1 MSYAV
6 ISIGN
11 KQYRVREG
19 QRLLVD
25 RVPHAEGK
33 TFHPDLVM
41 LGGDGDAKLGADL
54 KGKQVTVKVA
64 EHVRGKKVIV
74 GKHKRR
80 TGYKRRNG
88 FRASLTRIEV
98 QSIGATRSRPAAAKK
113 ETGAAAEKPPA
124 EKKPA
129 VRKPAAASAENK
141 APARRSAPG
150 KKTEE
155 LERLA
160 QKTGLGSSKNGRDSE
175 SKRLGVKIFDG
186 QEIKAG
192 MIVVRQRGT
201 RFRPGAGTGLGRDH
215 TIFATRDGKVSFQTG
230 GAGRV
235 VSVL

>member
-25 RVPHAEGK
+25 RVPHDEGK

-41 LGGDGDAKLGADL
+41 LGGDGGAKLGSDL
-54 KGKQVTVKVA
+54 KGQQVTAKVA
-64 EHVRGKKVIV
+64 EHVRGKKIVV

-98 QSIGATRSRPAAAKK
+98 QSIGATRARSTAAKK
-113 ETGAAAEKPPA
+113 EAEEKPA
-124 EKKPA
+124 AKKPTA
-129 VRKPAAASAENK
+129 RKTTTAARKPAAAAKKS
-141 APARRSAPG
+141 PARKPAPR

-155 LERLA
+155 
-160 QKTGLGSSKNGRDSE
+160 
-175 SKRLGVKIFDG
+175 
-186 QEIKAG
+186 
-192 MIVVRQRGT
+192 
-201 RFRPGAGTGLGRDH
+201 
-215 TIFATRDGKVSFQTG
+215 
-230 GAGRV
+230 
-235 VSVL
+235 

>member
-25 RVPHAEGK
+25 RVPHDEGK

-41 LGGDGDAKLGADL
+41 LGGDGDPKLGSEL
-54 KGKQVTVKVA
+54 KGQQVTVKVA
-64 EHVRGKKVIV
+64 EHVRGKKIIV
-74 GKHKRR
+74 GKHRRR

-98 QSIGATRSRPAAAKK
+98 QSIGATRARSAAAKK
-113 ETGAAAEKPPA
+113 ETAAKPAA

-129 VRKPAAASAENK
+129 ARKPAATRKPAAAAEKK
-141 APARRSAPG
+141 APARRSTPR

-155 LERLA
+155 
-160 QKTGLGSSKNGRDSE
+160 
-175 SKRLGVKIFDG
+175 
-186 QEIKAG
+186 
-192 MIVVRQRGT
+192 
-201 RFRPGAGTGLGRDH
+201 
-215 TIFATRDGKVSFQTG
+215 
-230 GAGRV
+230 
-235 VSVL
+235 

>member
-25 RVPHAEGK
+25 RVPHDEGK

-54 KGKQVTVKVA
+54 KGQQVTVKVA
-64 EHVRGKKVIV
+64 EHVKGKKIVV

-98 QSIGATRSRPAAAKK
+98 QSIGATRTRSAAAKK
-113 ETGAAAEKPPA
+113 ETATGEAKPAA

-129 VRKPAAASAENK
+129 ARKPATRKPAAGAAEKK
-141 APARRSAPG
+141 APARRSAP
-150 KKTEE
+150 KKKAEE
-155 LERLA
+155 
-160 QKTGLGSSKNGRDSE
+160 
-175 SKRLGVKIFDG
+175 
-186 QEIKAG
+186 
-192 MIVVRQRGT
+192 
-201 RFRPGAGTGLGRDH
+201 
-215 TIFATRDGKVSFQTG
+215 
-230 GAGRV
+230 
-235 VSVL
+235 

>member
-25 RVPHAEGK
+25 RVPHDEGK
-33 TFHPDLVM
+33 TFHPHLVM
-41 LGGDGDAKLGADL
+41 LGGDGDAKLGSDL
-54 KGKQVTVKVA
+54 KGQQVTVKVA
-64 EHVRGKKVIV
+64 EHVKGKKIII

-98 QSIGATRSRPAAAKK
+98 ESIGATRARATAKK
-113 ETGAAAEKPPA
+113 EAAATAEAKPAA

-129 VRKPAAASAENK
+129 AARKPATTARKPAAATVKK
-141 APARRSAPG
+141 APARKSPAK

-155 LERLA
+155 
-160 QKTGLGSSKNGRDSE
+160 
-175 SKRLGVKIFDG
+175 
-186 QEIKAG
+186 
-192 MIVVRQRGT
+192 
-201 RFRPGAGTGLGRDH
+201 
-215 TIFATRDGKVSFQTG
+215 
-230 GAGRV
+230 
-235 VSVL
+235 

>member
-41 LGGDGDAKLGADL
+41 VGGDGDPKLGGEL
-54 KGKQVTVKVA
+54 KGQQVTVKVA
-64 EHVRGKKVIV
+64 EHVRGKKIIV
-74 GKHKRR
+74 GKHRRR

-98 QSIGATRSRPAAAKK
+98 QSIGAARTRSTPAKK
-113 ETGAAAEKPPA
+113 EAAAEKPAATRKPPA
-124 EKKPA
+124 
-129 VRKPAAASAENK
+129 RKPAATRAPAAEKK
-141 APARRSAPG
+141 APARPRAPR

-155 LERLA
+155 
-160 QKTGLGSSKNGRDSE
+160 
-175 SKRLGVKIFDG
+175 
-186 QEIKAG
+186 
-192 MIVVRQRGT
+192 
-201 RFRPGAGTGLGRDH
+201 
-215 TIFATRDGKVSFQTG
+215 
-230 GAGRV
+230 
-235 VSVL
+235 